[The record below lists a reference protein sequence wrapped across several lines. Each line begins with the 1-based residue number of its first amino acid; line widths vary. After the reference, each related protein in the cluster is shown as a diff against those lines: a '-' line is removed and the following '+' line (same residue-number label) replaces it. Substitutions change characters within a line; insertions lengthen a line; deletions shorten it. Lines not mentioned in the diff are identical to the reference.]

1 MKLKHILQYFG
12 LLALLVT
19 TLLGSFY
26 LLGDKFLLPSFFA
39 VVILVFSL
47 YYLVKLLVNKREE
60 THQDI
65 FNIILLFIIYVLIA
79 GFTAYFSIHFLTVQL
94 GASDDLK
101 INGNEKLETI
111 ITIRKEFKNS
121 VDELERD
128 LTMEVNSSLQAY
140 YNAPRNSIVRESK
153 KWDLENTYK
162 FPETILKDLRN
173 KNIKQTTA
181 NWIESNIRNSLEMNL
196 PKDKNQIIFNES
208 KKIMKYYTD
217 YKDVFNKTEY
227 LKISA
232 IYYELDS
239 LLPNYKR
246 LLEGKF
252 QEISNQYNI
261 PNSSLDGVTIPK
273 SKIQINNV
281 RGLWSAYGS
290 IIYIILTLIIHLL
303 ILIPFILATKKGL
316 RPLTE
321 EDTATEL

>member
-1 MKLKHILQYFG
+1 MKLKHIVQYFG
-12 LLALLVT
+12 LLALLIT

-26 LLGDKFLLPSFFA
+26 LLGDKFVELSFFA
-39 VVILVFSL
+39 VVIIVFSL
-47 YYLVKLLVNKREE
+47 YYLVKLLVDKREE
-60 THQDI
+60 THQDL
-65 FNIILLFIIYVLIA
+65 FNITLLFIIYLLLA

-128 LTMEVNSSLQAY
+128 LTMEINSSLQAF

-162 FPETILKDLRN
+162 FPETILKDLKN

-181 NWIESNIRNSLEMNL
+181 NWIESNISNSLEITSL
-196 PKDKNQIIFNES
+196 KDKNQIIFNES
-208 KKIMKYYTD
+208 ENIFNYYKKF
-217 YKDVFNKTEY
+217 KDVFNQREY
-227 LKISA
+227 LNISK
-232 IYYELDS
+232 IYYDLDS

-246 LLEGKF
+246 LLEDKF
-252 QEISNQYNI
+252 QEITNQYNM
-261 PNSSLDGVTIPK
+261 PNSTLEGVTIPK
-273 SKIQINNV
+273 SKIQLNNV
-281 RGLWSAYGS
+281 GALWSVYGS
-290 IIYIILTLIIHLL
+290 IIYIIITLIIHLL